1 MKMPTHPVTP
11 RREGFTLI
19 ELLVVIAV
27 IALLTGILLPAIQRA
42 IMSARI
48 VESRATIHAIA
59 SGIGMYQADF
69 DRELPPS
76 SKNGLVDKFGNA
88 ASYVPSLQGKELLP
102 LWLMGYAPGG
112 SGYMTNLASADGLD
126 GDGFRMV
133 RRGKKYGPYVD
144 AAKIPLVKYGSKPCF
159 VDAFGNEILYYKINL
174 DPNNSS
180 VRTVN
185 KGDNSNCFV
194 EKGKSISTTDQNFV
208 FYLNECK
215 KKRYDYLLLSPG
227 PDQKWGGAA
236 TATSPGFD
244 VNNLKR

>member
-1 MKMPTHPVTP
+1 MKTPTHPVAP

-48 VESRATIHAIA
+48 VESRATIHTIA

-76 SKNGLVDKFGNA
+76 SGNNLQDKYGNT
-88 ASYVPSLQGKELLP
+88 ASYVPDLQGKELLP

-144 AAKIPLVKYGSKPCF
+144 AAKIPLVKYGSRPCF
-159 VDAFGNEILYYKINL
+159 VDAFGNEILYYIVHT
-174 DPNNSS
+174 DSNNSS
-180 VRTVN
+180 IRTVN

-194 EKGKSISTTDQNFV
+194 EKGKSISTADSNFV
-208 FYLNECK
+208 SYIDECK
-215 KKRYDYLLLSPG
+215 YKRYDYLLLSPG
-227 PDQKWGGAA
+227 PDHIWGRKP
-236 TATSPGFD
+236 TAGFD